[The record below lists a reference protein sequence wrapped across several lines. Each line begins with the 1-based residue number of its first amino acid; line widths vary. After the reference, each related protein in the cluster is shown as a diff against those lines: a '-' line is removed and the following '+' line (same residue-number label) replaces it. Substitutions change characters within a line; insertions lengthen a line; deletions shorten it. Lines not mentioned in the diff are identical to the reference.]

1 MQQHLAW
8 TWQANVKT
16 CLLHAF
22 RRPFSLVLAIEM
34 PVQDHGL
41 TVGET
46 VLQTRLQFIYLSVLF
61 ARTSCATWAISFL
74 LCRSK
79 SISYRVSIRGVGEV
93 PSIRL
98 SKAVEGVTP
107 FPPSFFEVW
116 SVSLS
121 DFMALFC

>member
-1 MQQHLAW
+1 MRQ
-8 TWQANVKT
+8 
-16 CLLHAF
+16 
-22 RRPFSLVLAIEM
+22 
-34 PVQDHGL
+34 G
-41 TVGET
+41 
-46 VLQTRLQFIYLSVLF
+46 LSVLPWNLLLAAGF
-61 ARTSCATWAISFL
+61 VPTGGRVQAHGLAVGRRAFQARFHGLSLRAKTSCATWAISFL

-79 SISYRVSIRGVGEV
+79 WISYRVNIRGVGEV

-107 FPPSFFEVW
+107 FPRSFFEVW